1 MDATT
6 KAINW
11 ASIVGGMILGA
22 LTGWL
27 IYRRTLARSREL
39 EAEER
44 QNGRQSTSHP
54 GEFTDD
60 PESQAA
66 AALLPEDDQIDF
78 LDFTYGASDRYQD
91 DAEENDVFN
100 FGDEEGAIGLD
111 RQPPQRQ
118 S

>member
-27 IYRRTLARSREL
+27 IYRRTVARSQEL

-44 QNGRQSTSHP
+44 QNGRHATSQP
-54 GEFTDD
+54 EDFTDD
-60 PESQAA
+60 SEAQAA
-66 AALLPEDDQIDF
+66 TATLFEDDQIDF
-78 LDFTYGASDRYQD
+78 LDYGVAGGDRYQD
-91 DAEENDVFN
+91 ETNEDEDVFGI
-100 FGDEEGAIGLD
+100 GDEEGAIGLD
-111 RQPPQRQ
+111 RQPPQR
-118 S
+118 